1 MITFVLITQAAAR
14 LVDVGSFTKYM
25 NALKKKN
32 IDIEISVLKIY
43 LNLHG

>member
-1 MITFVLITQAAAR
+1 MLITQAAAR